1 MGYVD
6 MECSF
11 DPIKQ
16 IAEISRFVP
25 ILSLI
30 PSTFMTQT
38 MYYILSWK
46 MPKIKFF
53 FWISIRKDQTGACQ
67 ITSPWYDI
75 VELTYSVYSWA

>member
-1 MGYVD
+1 MMGYVD
-6 MECSF
+6 MEYSF

-38 MYYILSWK
+38 MHYILS
-46 MPKIKFF
+46 
-53 FWISIRKDQTGACQ
+53 
-67 ITSPWYDI
+67 
-75 VELTYSVYSWA
+75 